1 MTIFLTIK
9 EIAKQLQVPE
19 SNIRYYRDRFEDYI
33 PSVGEGRRRRYKKEA
48 IDVFSYIVQGYRE
61 EKNTEQIAAELAGMF
76 PRTVHM
82 DDGNDM
88 KTTGDT
94 NELMA
99 AAPRGHAPDDSSLSV
114 LQAQSRTLEHLAQ
127 ALAGHSSLAS
137 DFSRLRQEQE
147 RLKKGLVH
155 VWRAHKEASGERL
168 TEKDTVDSG
177 SSISQQ
183 LLALE
188 KRIQAVEQGVDKELK
203 ELRSEVK
210 ECLDVTREFL
220 RSLGD
225 DF

>member
-48 IDVFSYIVQGYRE
+48 IDVFSHIIQGYKE

-82 DDGNDM
+82 DDGNEM
-88 KTTGDT
+88 KTAGDT

-99 AAPRGHAPDDSSLSV
+99 AAPRGHIPDDSSLSV
-114 LQAQSRTLEHLAQ
+114 LRAQSRTMEHLAQ
-127 ALAGHSSLAS
+127 ALAGHSSFTSEL
-137 DFSRLRQEQE
+137 SRLRQEQE

-155 VWRAHKEASGERL
+155 VWRAQKEASGERL
-168 TEKDTVDSG
+168 TEQDAVNPG
-177 SSISQQ
+177 SSMSRQ

-188 KRIQAVEQGVDKELK
+188 RRIQALEQGVDRELK
-203 ELRSEVK
+203 ELRSDVK
-210 ECLDVTREFL
+210 ECLNITREFL
-220 RSLGD
+220 QSLGD
-225 DF
+225 EP